1 MSSESSTPA
10 DSASHPRARRF
21 HLAVDDGGEFLVA
34 AGERITLGHVRA
46 EFADLPF
53 LADVEREHAHFALH
67 ASFHGGDR
75 WRIRAAHERAQLVV
89 RGVRAGAES
98 IELSDG
104 DRVELA
110 RNLACIF
117 RAPDPASS
125 SALLE
130 LERGAECLGAARVLL
145 LAAGRAGRVRIGS
158 RRARLVPVAGLEHD
172 VAFEL
177 AGADVMFACAGGL
190 ACGAVHVAAA
200 PGATLTVA
208 LPERAPVFVTAG
220 ARAGAGPPFT
230 LVLGP
235 ADDNPRAAR
244 GGPA

>member
-1 MSSESSTPA
+1 MASESPTPA
-10 DSASHPRARRF
+10 GAAPHARCF

-34 AGERITLGHVRA
+34 AGERVTLGHVRS
-46 EFADLPF
+46 ERADLPF
-53 LADVEREHAHFALH
+53 LADVEREHAQLALH

-75 WRIRAAHERAQLVV
+75 WSIQAVHERAEIAV
-89 RGVRAGAES
+89 RGVRAGAVPV
-98 IELSDG
+98 ELADG
-104 DRVELA
+104 DRVEIA

-130 LERGAECLGAARVLL
+130 LEHGAECLGAARVLL
-145 LAAGRAGRVRIGS
+145 LATGRAGRVRIGA

-172 VAFEL
+172 VTIEL
-177 AGADVMFACAGGL
+177 AGSEILLTCAGGL
-190 ACGAVHVAAA
+190 ACGAVHVAPA
-200 PGATLTVA
+200 PGAALTVA

-230 LVLGP
+230 LVLRPVDG
-235 ADDNPRAAR
+235 AAR
-244 GGPA
+244 GGRP